1 MSVSKWAYTPEVCD
15 GKYCVGDCD
24 KCSIVAT
31 IDEMYY
37 PQVDGVTTSVIR
49 QTDYIKREDAIN
61 ACKRGAAKEDA
72 EYLIRNLPSADV
84 VEVVRCKD
92 CIYQGKAF
100 RKDKRMKEGGY
111 YLYSCKRNGDP
122 FTSHTVRGY
131 DDEFCSYG
139 ERVDK

>member
-1 MSVSKWAYTPEVCD
+1 M
-15 GKYCVGDCD
+15 
-24 KCSIVAT
+24 
-31 IDEMYY
+31 
-37 PQVDGVTTSVIR
+37 
-49 QTDYIKREDAIN
+49 TDYISRQAAQNITTEWLSGYITDDQREVLE
-61 ACKRGAAKEDA
+61 KVDA
-72 EYLIRNLPSADV
+72 EIGELSAADV

-139 ERVDK
+139 ERADK